1 MKTMKAY
8 IQPETVD
15 VRLLPDALM
24 QHVANPSDNFEHV
37 SGMGEDSYLTGF
49 DAPGNKRRQL

>member
-1 MKTMKAY
+1 MKAY

-15 VRLLPDALM
+15 VPLMADAVM
-24 QHVANPSDNFEHV
+24 KITGPESTPEHV
-37 SGMGEDSYLTGF
+37 GTGGEDSGLTGF

>member
-1 MKTMKAY
+1 MKAY

-15 VRLLPDALM
+15 VPLMADALM
-24 QHVANPSDNFEHV
+24 QHVASDSEFFAAPGG
-37 SGMGEDSYLTGF
+37 SGLSGF

>member
-15 VRLLPDALM
+15 VPLMADAIMKLAGDNSLP
-24 QHVANPSDNFEHV
+24 EHV
-37 SGMGEDSYLTGF
+37 GTGGEDSGSLMF